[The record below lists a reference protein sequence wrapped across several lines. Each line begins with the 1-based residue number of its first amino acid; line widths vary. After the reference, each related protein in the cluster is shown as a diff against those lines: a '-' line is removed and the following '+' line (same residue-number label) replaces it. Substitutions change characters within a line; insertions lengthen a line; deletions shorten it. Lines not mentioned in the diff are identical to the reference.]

1 MRIKEEIKRLG
12 YFWLPSTP
20 SKRVPGI
27 LTIADGGKIKLETIG
42 YFDENPTLAST
53 NRGFGEAVEEKM
65 IVGQINPNTQVTLV
79 KCCYRYYPELMF
91 GSTAQLI
98 VFAEKAFLG
107 VAYDD
112 QASVLFNTFRFSVEG
127 INEWVGISGIHVE
140 HATKRVEKRLL
151 TIEYSFPEEIPLNLN
166 NGMRLLIT
174 FSFTQLGFPTT
185 TEAKI
190 THKTYFKLTSEQ
202 AIPIDDF
209 ISIARKITTLLC
221 FAIDQIVCIEQVSVT
236 PNTTCQDIN
245 GQSQPVPIP
254 LYYQDRPY
262 TKDEPKIER
271 HGMLFTY
278 PQIQENA
285 EQIIN
290 KWLKIHGK
298 TSWGLNTYF
307 LSKAGTSEYLEGL
320 FLDLVQGLEAYH
332 RRIADIESTRRK
344 KKLEQRIKSIIK
356 LFKVK
361 KLFGEKEEQ
370 KKLIQRIADTRNYLI
385 HYEEKLKEKAAKGE
399 ELGQLYYKAE
409 VIFQL
414 YILHILD
421 FTPEQIQFIV
431 DNNNRM
437 KQRLSKN

>member
-1 MRIKEEIKRLG
+1 MRIKEEIKKLG

-20 SKRVPGI
+20 NKRVPGT

-79 KCCYRYYPELMF
+79 TCCYRYYPELIF
-91 GSTAQLI
+91 GSTAKLI

-107 VAYDD
+107 VTYDD
-112 QASVLFNTFRFSVEG
+112 QTLVLFNTFQFSVEG
-127 INEWVGISGIHVE
+127 IDEWAGLSGIHVD
-140 HATKRVEKRLL
+140 RQFEKRSA
-151 TIEYSFPEEIPLNLN
+151 TIKYSFPEEIPLNLN
-166 NGMRLLIT
+166 NGMRLSVT
-174 FSFTQLGFPTT
+174 FSCTLPGFPTT

-202 AIPIDDF
+202 AIPVDNF

-221 FAIDQIVCIEQVSVT
+221 FAIDQIVCIEQISVT
-236 PNTTCQDIN
+236 SNAICQDIN
-245 GQSQPVPIP
+245 GQSQPVPIS

-262 TKDEPKIER
+262 AKDAPKIKW
-271 HGMLFTY
+271 HGMLFMY
-278 PQIQENA
+278 PQIKENA

-290 KWLKIHGK
+290 KWLKIYDE
-298 TSWGLNTYF
+298 TSWGLNEYF

-332 RRIADIESTRRK
+332 RRIADIESTSRERT
-344 KKLEQRIKSIIK
+344 LEQRIESIIK

-370 KKLIQRIADTRNYLI
+370 KKLVQRIADTRNYLI
-385 HYEEKLKEKAAKGE
+385 HYEENLAKKAAKGE

-414 YILHILD
+414 YILHILN